1 MLETNK
7 VALFDF
13 CETIANFQTADAY
26 VDFVREKLNDKQMY
40 KMERMQ
46 NLLKKIKL
54 IQIAERITGNKYSI
68 NKRIKLLQL
77 KGQSYL
83 LLQELAKEY
92 YQERIRTNVIP
103 EMLNKLLELKAEGYK
118 IILVSGGYDIYL
130 SYFVNEYSLSD
141 VISTRIGFKNNICT
155 GRFDGVD
162 CLRDGKT
169 FLLDRYFDSRP
180 KYSIAFSDS
189 ISDLPFLNW
198 ADEGVVVSK
207 VKSQK
212 WAKDNNFNE
221 IIWYENKDN

>member
-180 KYSIAFSDS
+180 NYSIAFSDS